1 MSNTIQLLIAS
12 ARRHYARLGLVLTG
26 LVLTC
31 TSAVHHSALTDRWA
45 RIRASG
51 DRGSESVEKAVLVAI
66 GLAVA
71 IGLGFAIRALVVQF
85 QDQLKAPTQP

>member
-1 MSNTIQLLIAS
+1 MSNTIHHIVTR
-12 ARRHYARLGLVLTG
+12 ARHHYVRLGLVLTG
-26 LVLTC
+26 LVLAC
-31 TSAVHHSALTDRWA
+31 TNALDTRWA

-71 IGLGFAIRALVVQF
+71 VGLGFAIKALVTSF
-85 QDQLKAPTQP
+85 QGQLKPPNQP

>member
-1 MSNTIQLLIAS
+1 MSDTIQHIV
-12 ARRHYARLGLVLTG
+12 ARARHRSVRLGLVLTV
-26 LVLTC
+26 LVLAC
-31 TSAVHHSALTDRWA
+31 ASAVDARWA

-71 IGLGFAIRALVVQF
+71 VGLGFAIRALVG
-85 QDQLKAPTQP
+85 QLQGQLTPPPTQP